1 VHLNLKNPSVVAQPY
16 IEEAKEPTVRSR
28 LRGICCQWCLAVT
41 ESIVV
46 DAKVDGD
53 ALVSTSVVAEAV
65 VAEALTL
72 ALAGERCLWLDVAML
87 VLPFLV

>member
-72 ALAGERCLWLDVAML
+72 ALAGE
-87 VLPFLV
+87 